1 MATERSQQNQAFLDR
16 LERQR
21 RNKPCLR
28 IIDLRGRV
36 SGECQPYLI
45 DGREHYLDDRAYL
58 LLKRLIER
66 QGNGLTVGVYEALM
80 KALKK
85 LDSQQAPAADD
96 DDNAR
101 PLLQRLAGDP
111 QILPFDEPVTRREI
125 RIRHNTPLEIH
136 AGEMVYHAGS
146 LDIST
151 QAIRASMKRAYTL
164 QTGQAVN
171 VSFPEFPQQETD
183 PAFTDIP
190 FFIKSIEHTATHSQL
205 ILIRETDDHQN
216 FTHWLEQWVAEH
228 STANSVDLDNA
239 LFNIARE
246 FYLRLLCLGLS
257 TPLCWLD
264 DEAKAVR
271 FFHLMPASQPFADK
285 LAGLRPSLF
294 EALPL
299 MTPKPRHPQLVCIT
313 DNDLVFTADFAD
325 TAAVRGILGQYQQNG
340 RIMLLLEKQPAD
352 FAPRSLS
359 ETLAII
365 AQEDKSRAET
375 LQHQLDTV
383 SSVVLISDITAL
395 GQHLPA
401 LNLPPDTP
409 FPAQTLAPP
418 LPHPRT
424 LKLFISR
431 ERERYVINT
440 PIHLQTAHAQF
451 DLTTNEVSTHG
462 LSVKM
467 AGDQKLT
474 PNSRVFVDFTRWD
487 QQSKLDL
494 TRIPYVVRNQT
505 VWQGEKRLGLERMRH
520 NCRPEINAF
529 FDRILEK
536 NRPSLRVRNDDIAQ
550 SQQSRLFATELSR
563 HLTET
568 VLFFGMDADNQRILQ
583 AVGATAVNQAEALAS
598 FWQALSLFAPRLTE
612 SIKPFSAE
620 PATSVSLGIYAYRYH
635 DDWQIS
641 TDPLLENTQQKSL
654 FIHRAL
660 AAPEQLFLHCTLVPV
675 RPETLDAETDLRQQ
689 LLGLRRHSGHKVREI
704 RETLHSLFAVGQVRD
719 IRRLIEAIYG

>member
-21 RNKPCLR
+21 LNKPCLR
-28 IIDLRGRV
+28 VIDLRGRV

-85 LDSQQAPAADD
+85 LDSLQAHPQE
-96 DDNAR
+96 DNER
-101 PLLQRLAGDP
+101 PLLKRIPGDP
-111 QILPFDEPVTRREI
+111 QILSFDEPVTRREI

-136 AGEMVYHAGS
+136 AGDVVYHAGS

-164 QTGQAVN
+164 QTGQAVSL
-171 VSFPEFPQQETD
+171 SFPEFQQQGTESTF
-183 PAFTDIP
+183 AAIP

-205 ILIRETDDHQN
+205 ILIRETDDHQD

-228 STANSVDLDNA
+228 SAANSVDLDSA

-264 DEAKAVR
+264 DEARAVR
-271 FFHLMPASQPFADK
+271 FFHLMPASQSFADQ
-285 LAGLRPSLF
+285 LARLRPSLF

-299 MTPKPRHPQLVCIT
+299 MTPKAQSLQLVCIT

-325 TAAVRGILGQYQQNG
+325 TASVRGVLGQYQQNG
-340 RIMLLLEKQPAD
+340 RVMLLLEKQSAD
-352 FAPRSLS
+352 FESRSLS

-375 LQHQLDTV
+375 LQKQLDTV
-383 SSVVLISDITAL
+383 SSVILISDITAL
-395 GQHLPA
+395 SRHLPT
-401 LNLPPDTP
+401 LSLPPGEP
-409 FPAQTLAPP
+409 LPAQTLAPP

-440 PIHLQTAHAQF
+440 PIRLQTAHAQF

-505 VWQGEKRLGLERMRH
+505 VWQGEKRLGLERMQH
-520 NCRPEINAF
+520 NCRPDINAF
-529 FDRILEK
+529 FDRTLEK

-563 HLTET
+563 HLAET
-568 VLFFGMDADNQRILQ
+568 VLFFGMDTDNQRILQ
-583 AVGATAVNQAEALAS
+583 AVGATEANQAETLSS
-598 FWQALSLFAPRLTE
+598 FWQALSQFTPRLTE

-620 PATSVSLGIYAYRYH
+620 PAKSVSLGIYAYRYH

-641 TDPLLENTQQKSL
+641 TDMQLDSTQQKSL

-675 RPETLDAETDLRQQ
+675 RPEALDAETDLRQQ

-704 RETLHSLFAVGQVRD
+704 RETLHSLFAVGQARD